1 MTDAE
6 KLRVAIEQAER
17 GMAAGN
23 DPYGAAIFDGDAL
36 IAAAH
41 NRVATSGDPIAH
53 AEIETIRAAHRAIH
67 GDAAV
72 LARCVLYT
80 SCEPCP
86 ICFAAIR
93 WVGISGVVYASLDLE
108 YGAAT
113 SAAPGVPPVW
123 GRHVAIA
130 GADELQQ
137 LAKSLWRARAANRH
151 KESWRTTT

>member
-23 DPYGAAIFDGDAL
+23 DPYGAVIFDGDAL

-53 AEIETIRAAHRAIH
+53 AEIETIRAAHRDGHA
-67 GDAAV
+67 GV
-72 LARCVLYT
+72 LARCVLYA

-86 ICFAAIR
+86 ICLAAIR
-93 WVGISGVVYASLDLE
+93 WVGIAGVVYASQDVE

-113 SAAPGVPPVW
+113 SGAPGVPQAWIRYVPTP
-123 GRHVAIA
+123 
-130 GADELQQ
+130 GADELQR
-137 LAKSLWRARAANRH
+137 LAKSLWRARDPNSRGT
-151 KESWRTTT
+151 R